1 MRNINGQI
9 VVEITETNP
18 YLTII
23 FMFKKLRTP
32 YDIALARGE
41 FELAEVLEG
50 SMTAAAARD
59 FYSQQIAA
67 LYGVRI
73 DISRPHVV

>member
-1 MRNINGQI
+1 MRNIDGQI

-18 YLTII
+18 YLTIQ
-23 FMFKKLRTP
+23 KLRTP